1 MVPRALPSQ
10 PHACDCRRDHLSG
23 AAAMSDAP
31 LFAHL
36 ALLAIVPFSWF
47 AFRSRPT
54 LTASLWVFFGSVLFA
69 PEHAY
74 FKLPALP
81 PFTKQTI
88 PLVCVLVAVWFRSP
102 EVVRAARPFRGLDLL
117 ALLPVATALATA
129 ATNTDPLQFGV
140 VSRTFCQA
148 MSITDGIALGLTFAF
163 NIWLPF
169 FIGRMLIRS
178 GRDLRTLLTTLA
190 TFGVVYT
197 PFMLYEMRFSPQL
210 HRMLYGYMAHPDFL
224 QTVRWGGYRPMVFM
238 EHGLAVALFAFVAWS
253 AALVMTRDGAV
264 KITWWRARWVTFG
277 LAAMVVFSKSTG
289 VIGYMLICLIP
300 LYRLKPRALL
310 RFAAA
315 GSTLVMLYPA
325 LRATDL
331 FPTMELYDFFAQNV
345 SQDRADSLLFRF
357 TNEDMLLDRA
367 RERVLWGWGY
377 FGRNLVYE
385 RMTGEMI
392 SVTDGYWIIIF
403 GMSGAVA
410 FVAAFGTLL
419 TPVYSAL
426 GRLKKLPQRDHL
438 LTASL
443 ALIVSVVVIDLVPN
457 GLYSV
462 YPYFLSGALWGYTSH
477 AVR

>member
-1 MVPRALPSQ
+1 
-10 PHACDCRRDHLSG
+10 
-23 AAAMSDAP
+23 MSDAP

-36 ALLAIVPFSWF
+36 ALLAIVPFAWY
-47 AFRSRPT
+47 AYRSRPT
-54 LTASLWVFFGSVLFA
+54 LKASLWVFFGAILFG

-88 PLVCVLVAVWFRSP
+88 PLICVLVAVWLRSP
-102 EVVRAARPFRGLDLL
+102 DVVRNARPFRGLDLL

-129 ATNTDPLQFGV
+129 ATNTDELQFGV

-169 FIGRMLIRS
+169 FIGRMLVRD
-178 GRDLRTLLTTLA
+178 GRDVRTLLTTLA
-190 TFGVVYT
+190 TFGVVYA
-197 PFMLYEMRFSPQL
+197 PLMLYEMRFSPQL
-210 HRMLYGYMAHPDFL
+210 HRMVYGYMAHPDFL
-224 QTVRWGGYRPMVFM
+224 QTMRWGGYRPMVFM

-253 AALVMTRDGAV
+253 ASLAMTRDGTP

-289 VIGYMLICLIP
+289 AIGYMLLCLLP
-300 LYRLKPRALL
+300 LARFKPRALL
-310 RFAAA
+310 RFATIGA
-315 GSTLVMLYPA
+315 TLVMLYPF

-331 FPTMELYDFFAQNV
+331 FPTMELYDFFAKNV

-357 TNEDMLLDRA
+357 SNEDMLLDRA

-377 FGRNLVYE
+377 YGRNLVYE
-385 RMTGEMI
+385 RMTGKMI

-403 GMSGAVA
+403 GMAGSVA
-410 FVAAFGTLL
+410 FAAAFGTLL
-419 TPVYSAL
+419 TPVYTAL
-426 GRLKKLPQRDHL
+426 GRLKRLPTQDHVL
-438 LTASL
+438 VSSL
-443 ALIVSVVVIDLVPN
+443 ALIVSIVVIDLVPN

-462 YPYFLSGALWGYTSH
+462 YPYFLSGALWGYTSR
-477 AVR
+477 AAR